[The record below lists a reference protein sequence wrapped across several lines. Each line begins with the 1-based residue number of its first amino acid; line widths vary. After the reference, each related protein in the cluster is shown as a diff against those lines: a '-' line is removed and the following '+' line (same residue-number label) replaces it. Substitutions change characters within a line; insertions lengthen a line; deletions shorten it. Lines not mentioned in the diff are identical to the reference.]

1 MYSSKNYEKR
11 NDRTKRTTLEIAD
24 RMCDMLFS
32 KDFKELTETEK
43 QEFKKFILKCEDI
56 TIK

>member
-1 MYSSKNYEKR
+1 MKNEM
-11 NDRTKRTTLEIAD
+11 TEQKRTTLEIAD

>member
-1 MYSSKNYEKR
+1 MTEQ
-11 NDRTKRTTLEIAD
+11 RTTLEIAD
-24 RMCDMLFS
+24 RMCYILFR

-43 QEFKKFILKCEDI
+43 QELKKFILECEGI